1 MKKSRILLILV
12 AMLLPGFLTPVAVS
26 QIGKRFPS
34 EKKVIEDPV
43 TGTPLTFLTSKPGMG
58 DSKIYQ
64 THPQWTFDGK
74 WVVFRSNRVPGEGMA
89 VNEET
94 GVIIQITE
102 GGYSGSLNVSR
113 KALKLYIMRRL
124 AEPDNSGNRS
134 AAPQGRNQRTAGTQS
149 QPAPGGAQGG
159 RPQGMVRMPGG
170 PVQIIEVDLGKVF
183 SDSEAGKMQ
192 KAPSYE
198 RICGTIPGEMEPGDM
213 AIDANED
220 FAYFRIGTTEAG
232 KYRPAV
238 VPNPE
243 VFVGRTGGQSQSGLA
258 SMNLKTGEI
267 KFVVAVP
274 FPIGHVQTNPFVPG
288 EIVFCWETGGKAPQ
302 RTWTVAADGSG
313 LRPVYKESEYEWI
326 THEAV
331 ITPDEVAFYIM
342 GHRPV
347 GMSYE
352 TDPAAPP
359 QVNDPRNPG
368 QQKEWGPSGTR
379 EKPTGLGVVNLRTKE
394 MRIEGQ
400 TKSGSGLWHGS
411 GSADGRWLVGD
422 DFSRSIYLIDRN
434 TSEMLMIST
443 GHKETAQDHTH
454 PSFSPDG
461 TRIEIQSAML
471 SEDGRSM
478 NICIIPVPKSWLNR
492 TYSKT
497 APR

>member
-1 MKKSRILLILV
+1 MII
-12 AMLLPGFLTPVAVS
+12 LLPGLTCQVASS

-34 EKKVIEDPV
+34 EKKVVNDPV

-64 THPQWTFDGK
+64 THPQWTYDGK

-89 VNEET
+89 VNEES
-94 GVIIQITE
+94 GVIMQITE

-113 KALKLYIMRRL
+113 KALKLFIMRRL
-124 AEPDNSGNRS
+124 PVAEVS
-134 AAPQGRNQRTAGTQS
+134 TTQS
-149 QPAPGGAQGG
+149 TTTQRRTSRAAQTTNPPAPAAPGGQGA
-159 RPQGMVRMPGG
+159 RFQGMARTPGA
-170 PVQIIEVDLGKVF
+170 PVQIIEIDLGKVF
-183 SDSEAGKMQ
+183 ADSEAGKMQ
-192 KAPSYE
+192 KVSAYE
-198 RICGTIPGEMEPGDM
+198 KICGTIPGEMEPGDM

-220 FAYFRIGTTEAG
+220 FAYFRIGAGEAG
-232 KYRPAV
+232 KHRPAV
-238 VPNPE
+238 MPNPE
-243 VFVGRTGGQSQSGLA
+243 LFVGRTGGQSQSGLA

-267 KFVVAVP
+267 KFIVAVP
-274 FPIGHVQTNPFVPG
+274 FGIGHVQTNPFVPG

-302 RTWTVAADGSG
+302 RTWTVKSDGSG

-331 ITPDEVAFYIM
+331 ITADEVAFYIM

-347 GMSYE
+347 GLTYE
-352 TDPAAPP
+352 TDPSAPLL
-359 QVNDPRNPG
+359 VRDPRNPG
-368 QQKEWGPSGTR
+368 QEKEWGPSGTR
-379 EKPTGLGVVNLRTKE
+379 EKPTGLGVVNLRTRE

-443 GHKETAQDHTH
+443 GHKETAQDHNH

-478 NICIIPVPKSWLNR
+478 NICIIPVPKTWLDR
-492 TYSKT
+492 KYSPI
-497 APR
+497 APK